1 MITLRPKQMNRLVMN
16 RLHAVYPMWICFA
29 AVAVPLFV
37 APLVLNAQ
45 ERKTELQ
52 KEIRKIEE
60 EINYSEKLL
69 EETKKSKTTTIN
81 QLVIIKNQ
89 IESREKL
96 IQSVNNEINGIDKQ
110 IEQSNKALQALR
122 SDLEKMKEEYARM
135 IYSAYKN
142 RSSSDR
148 LMFIFASRDFNQA
161 YKRIKYFQQ
170 YAAYRRTQAALIEQ
184 TRLEINEKIAALEQN
199 RKDKIEL
206 ALVLK
211 NEQNKLSQE
220 RETQNVVYRN
230 LSQKEKDLLKKIRE
244 NEKAAKKLQTEIEKI
259 IAEEIRLASKKEGT
273 TTSGLFALTPA
284 ELRLSADFEQNRGAL
299 PWPVERGI
307 ISGHFGEHQHPVLKQ
322 VKTKNNGI
330 DILTE
335 PGMDARAIFG
345 GEVTRIM
352 LIPNYNYV
360 IMVRHGEFLSVYS
373 NIDEVFVERGEKI
386 ETRQKLGRIHSDTK
400 EAKTELHF
408 ELWKG
413 KTLLNPESWLAK

>member
-1 MITLRPKQMNRLVMN
+1 MRVVMAGWIISKLPKYRPGFLQ
-16 RLHAVYPMWICFA
+16 
-29 AVAVPLFV
+29 
-37 APLVLNAQ
+37 LVLISLLFSMVPDAAFAQ
-45 ERKTELQ
+45 ERKTKLQ
-52 KEIRKIEE
+52 EEIQKIEE
-60 EINYSEKLL
+60 EIQYSAQLL
-69 EETKKSKTTTIN
+69 EETKKSKSTTIN
-81 QLVIIKNQ
+81 QLVIIRNQ

-96 IQSVNNEINGIDKQ
+96 IKSINAEIGALDRQ
-110 IEQSNKALQALR
+110 IEQNTRALQTLR
-122 SDLEKMKEEYARM
+122 NDLEKLKEEYARM

-142 RSSSDR
+142 RSSFNR
-148 LMFIFASRDFNQA
+148 LMFIFAARDFNQA

-170 YAAYRRTQAALIEQ
+170 YSSYRRTQAELIEQ
-184 TRLEINEKIAALEQN
+184 TQAEINEMIADLEKT
-199 RKDKIEL
+199 RKGKIEL
-206 ALVLK
+206 ASAVRE
-211 NEQNKLSQE
+211 EQAKLTRE
-220 RETQNVVYRN
+220 RENQNVVYRT
-230 LSQKEKDLLKKIRE
+230 LTQKEKDLLKAIRDK
-244 NEKAAKKLQTEIEKI
+244 EKAAKKLQSEIEKI
-259 IAEEIRLASKKEGT
+259 IAEEIRIASRKEGT
-273 TTSGLFALTPA
+273 TPAGLFALTPA
-284 ELRLSADFEQNRGAL
+284 ELKLSADFEQNQGAL

-373 NIDEVFVERGEKI
+373 NIDEVFVERSEKI
-386 ETRQKLGRIHSDTK
+386 QPKQKLGRIHTDTK

-413 KTLLNPESWLAK
+413 KTLLNPESWLAR

>member
-1 MITLRPKQMNRLVMN
+1 MIIFRSIRMNGLVMSSLPAFCF
-16 RLHAVYPMWICFA
+16 RWILLA
-29 AVAVPLFV
+29 AAGCIFFGVPLM
-37 APLVLNAQ
+37 LHAQ
-45 ERKTELQ
+45 ERKTKLQ
-52 KEIRKIEE
+52 EEIRKIEE

-69 EETKKSKTTTIN
+69 EETKKSKSTTIN

-96 IQSVNNEINGIDKQ
+96 IRSIHAEISAIDKQ
-110 IEQSNKALQALR
+110 IEQNNRTLQTLR
-122 SDLEKMKEEYARM
+122 RDLEKMKEEYARM

-142 RSSSDR
+142 RSSFDR
-148 LMFIFASRDFNQA
+148 LMFIFAARDFNQA

-170 YAAYRRTQAALIEQ
+170 YTAYRRTQAGLIEQ
-184 TRLEINEKIAALEQN
+184 TQVEINEKIAALEQN
-199 RKDKIEL
+199 RKEKIEL
-206 ALVLK
+206 ASVLK
-211 NEQNKLSQE
+211 DEQNKLSHE

-230 LSQKEKDLLKKIRE
+230 LTQKEKDLLKKIRE
-244 NEKAAKKLQTEIEKI
+244 NEKAAKKLQNEIEKI

-284 ELRLSADFEQNRGAL
+284 ELKLSADFEQNQGAL

-360 IMVRHGEFLSVYS
+360 IMIRHGEFLSVYS

-400 EAKTELHF
+400 ESKTELHF